1 MLEITTRDYKRSN
14 VIRVSGRVDASTYS
28 QLEDKLKEYIE
39 DGHVHLVLEMD
50 GTEYLS
56 SAGARVLI
64 SAQKALK
71 PRGGRL
77 ALAQPSDRV
86 REVLDLAGLDALFP
100 IYDTTVAALASE

>member
-1 MLEITTRDYKRSN
+1 MELTTRDYKRAN
-14 VIRVSGRVDASTYS
+14 VIRVTGRVDASTYTA
-28 QLEDKLKEYIE
+28 LEAKIKEYI
-39 DGHVHLVLEMD
+39 DSGHVHLVLEMD

-77 ALAQPSDRV
+77 VLSQPSDRV

-100 IYDTTVAALASE
+100 IYADTVAALGSE

>member
-1 MLEITTRDYKRSN
+1 MEITTRDYKRSN
-14 VIRVSGRVDASTYS
+14 VIRVIGRVDASTYNL
-28 QLEDKLKEYIE
+28 LEDKLNEYIQ
-39 DGHVHLVLEMD
+39 DGRVHLVLEMD
-50 GTEYLS
+50 ATEYLS

-77 ALAQPSDRV
+77 VLSQPSERV
-86 REVLDLAGLDALFP
+86 REVLDLAGLETLFP